1 MLTRFRDEV
10 PLTEPTGAVQ
20 AAVMAA
26 ITGASAGD
34 PRGAGRRYLRF
45 ADGRGGPGR
54 AVTDAAPGQAAVTA
68 AARGPAASRRRTLL
82 ACSVAAAVAVAGG
95 AVALHAA
102 GAPPPAR
109 PAGGPGRSAVL
120 PAGFASVGRAR
131 TGTQLVAFATRAA
144 ALSPGRAPGPHEWV
158 YVKTE
163 TADSS
168 AGSGGFLFG
177 PPNERHI
184 GVQWVRVDGE
194 ESAAPASPGRGSAA
208 RPAPGTTAAGHL
220 NLVPGGAWSLG
231 GWKSVSYAYLNSLPT
246 DPARLKAVIL
256 ADNLPRLPW
265 YVPEKNEAVFTA
277 IATLLFGE
285 CEGVWLPPK
294 LAAAMYRLLQDLP
307 GIHFDSAT
315 DLAGRTGLGF
325 YLVVDGWYKHELVI
339 NPVTY
344 RYMGDK
350 TVAVRA
356 HADVATDGTREIRK
370 GQVLGWEALLA
381 AAIVR
386 RPGQLP

>member
-1 MLTRFRDEV
+1 MNDLEMLSSFRAEV
-10 PLTEPTGAVQ
+10 PLGEPPAAAQ
-20 AAVMAA
+20 AAVMTA
-26 ITGASAGD
+26 ITA
-34 PRGAGRRYLRF
+34 
-45 ADGRGGPGR
+45 
-54 AVTDAAPGQAAVTA
+54 
-68 AARGPAASRRRTLL
+68 AASRRGRDRERRFASGRGRPSRTAGTAAAASGPSSRRRAVL
-82 ACSVAAAVAVAGG
+82 ACSVAAAVAAAGG
-95 AVALHAA
+95 AVALRAASGPAPAHA
-102 GAPPPAR
+102 
-109 PAGGPGRSAVL
+109 AGGPGQPATPL
-120 PAGFASVGRAR
+120 PGGFASVGRAR
-131 TGTQLVAFATRAA
+131 TETQLVAFATRSA
-144 ALSPGRAPGPHEWV
+144 ALSPARAPGPHEWV
-158 YVKTE
+158 YVRTE

-184 GVQWVRVDGE
+184 NVQWVRVDGR
-194 ESAAPASPGRGSAA
+194 ESASAA
-208 RPAPGTTAAGHL
+208 GSSATRPAPGIAAPGKL
-220 NLVPGGAWSLG
+220 NLVPGGAWTLG
-231 GWKSVSYAYLNSLPT
+231 GWKSVSYPYLNSLPT
-246 DPARLKAVIL
+246 GPAKLEAVIL

-265 YVPEKNEAVFTA
+265 YVPERNEAIFNA

-294 LAAAMYRLLQDLP
+294 LAAAMYRVLQGLP
-307 GIHFDSAT
+307 GVHFDTGT

-325 YLVVDGWYKHELVI
+325 YLVLDGWYKHELVI

-344 RYMGDK
+344 SYMGVK

-356 HADVATDGTREIRK
+356 HADVGTDGTRQIRK

>member
-1 MLTRFRDEV
+1 V
-10 PLTEPTGAVQ
+10 AVH
-20 AAVMAA
+20 AAV
-26 ITGASAGD
+26 
-34 PRGAGRRYLRF
+34 
-45 ADGRGGPGR
+45 
-54 AVTDAAPGQAAVTA
+54 
-68 AARGPAASRRRTLL
+68 GPAA
-82 ACSVAAAVAVAGG
+82 
-95 AVALHAA
+95 
-102 GAPPPAR
+102 AR
-109 PAGGPGRSAVL
+109 PAGGSGRSAAPL
-120 PAGFASVGRAR
+120 SRGFASVGRAR
-131 TGTQLVAFATRAA
+131 TETQLVDFATRAA
-144 ALSPGRAPGPHEWV
+144 ALAPGRAPGPHEWV
-158 YVKTE
+158 YMKTE

-184 GVQWVRVDGE
+184 SVQWVRVDGQ
-194 ESAAPASPGRGSAA
+194 ESARPASPGRGSAA
-208 RPAPGTTAAGHL
+208 RPEAARPAPGTAAPGHL
-220 NLVPGGAWSLG
+220 NVVPGGAWSLG

-307 GIHFDSAT
+307 GVHFDSGT

-325 YLVVDGWYKHELVI
+325 YMVLDGWYKHELVI

-386 RPGQLP
+386 HAGQLP